1 VKITY
6 RWLQEFTAVAAT
18 PARLAEQLTLAG
30 LEVESFASVA
40 PPFTGVS
47 VGEVLACAPHPNAE
61 RLAVCEVTIDGKERL
76 QIVCG
81 APNVRAGLKVA
92 VAVVGA
98 SLPNEVRIRRAKL
111 RGVESQGMLCSA
123 RELGLG
129 AEHDGILE
137 LPAQA
142 AVGRDLREELDLDDV
157 VLEVKA
163 TPNRGDCMSVF
174 GIARDYTAAR
184 ERRYLRHAPQ
194 AVAPRD
200 PATVPVRLDAGA
212 ACPLFAGRVIRG
224 ISTGVASPAWLRE
237 RLRRVGM
244 NSISPAV
251 DVTNYVMLELGQ
263 PLHAYDRG
271 CLAGTVHARWARA
284 GERITLLDAREYALD
299 PEFLVI
305 ADDRGPVGLGGI
317 MGGRDTAIAAAT
329 TDVFLEAA
337 HFAPDAI
344 AGRARRLGLFTDA
357 AQRFER
363 GVDPGLP
370 AAAIERASALLIAI
384 VGGEPG
390 PLRVEHAGV
399 PAARP
404 WVALRRARLAR
415 LLGSDVPDDEVH
427 AILGAVAER
436 VEATTDGWRIEA
448 PAHRFDVRIEADLI
462 EEVARLRGFDSIP
475 EANAVAPQ
483 TPGITSEGFVRTE
496 RVLTGFIDR
505 GYREAITYSFVEAA
519 LQRAL
524 FPDTPALALMNP
536 LSADLAEMRVSLW
549 PGLIKAC
556 AENLRRQQARV
567 RLVEI
572 GRKFNV
578 EGPDLREIDTVS
590 GIATGSRWP
599 EQWGSPREAVDFFD
613 IKDDLVSVIAL
624 TGVGAAEP
632 DAVRFEAGTLS
643 CLRPGRTA
651 RILRGEVAAGWLGEL
666 HPRLAKA
673 LHLPPGTFVFE
684 LETES
689 VFSANALQYK
699 PISKFPAIRRDIAVV
714 VEESVTLAV
723 LRKTVTVSASGL
735 LCDLIVFDVYRGPGI
750 EFGRKSIALGL
761 ILQDSSRTL
770 TDIEADAVVSAVVA
784 RLRDDLS
791 ATIRDQ

>member
-1 VKITY
+1 
-6 RWLQEFTAVAAT
+6 
-18 PARLAEQLTLAG
+18 
-30 LEVESFASVA
+30 
-40 PPFTGVS
+40 
-47 VGEVLACAPHPNAE
+47 
-61 RLAVCEVTIDGKERL
+61 
-76 QIVCG
+76 
-81 APNVRAGLKVA
+81 
-92 VAVVGA
+92 
-98 SLPNEVRIRRAKL
+98 
-111 RGVESQGMLCSA
+111 
-123 RELGLG
+123 
-129 AEHDGILE
+129 
-137 LPAQA
+137 
-142 AVGRDLREELDLDDV
+142 
-157 VLEVKA
+157 
-163 TPNRGDCMSVF
+163 
-174 GIARDYTAAR
+174 
-184 ERRYLRHAPQ
+184 
-194 AVAPRD
+194 
-200 PATVPVRLDAGA
+200 
-212 ACPLFAGRVIRG
+212 
-224 ISTGVASPAWLRE
+224 
-237 RLRRVGM
+237 
-244 NSISPAV
+244 
-251 DVTNYVMLELGQ
+251 
-263 PLHAYDRG
+263 
-271 CLAGTVHARWARA
+271 
-284 GERITLLDAREYALD
+284 
-299 PEFLVI
+299 
-305 ADDRGPVGLGGI
+305 
-317 MGGRDTAIAAAT
+317 
-329 TDVFLEAA
+329 
-337 HFAPDAI
+337 
-344 AGRARRLGLFTDA
+344 
-357 AQRFER
+357 
-363 GVDPGLP
+363 
-370 AAAIERASALLIAI
+370 
-384 VGGEPG
+384 
-390 PLRVEHAGV
+390 
-399 PAARP
+399 
-404 WVALRRARLAR
+404 
-415 LLGSDVPDDEVH
+415 
-427 AILGAVAER
+427 
-436 VEATTDGWRIEA
+436 
-448 PAHRFDVRIEADLI
+448 VRIEADLI

-735 LCDLIVFDVYRGPGI
+735 LCDLRVFDVYRGPGI